1 MNECG
6 DLNGAPNVCDSL
18 ILSSFGHG
26 KRFPSLLLKY
36 LTTNIPPPKPPKIC
50 LMSCLYLWFTSPAAT
65 ADTAFQTCQNHF
77 LMSQQS
83 AIEKRDKMSP
93 SMMDVSACAPH
104 FTTGTFLDL
113 LMAAYLSRLIFLR
126 YRPSHFY
133 V

>member
-1 MNECG
+1 
-6 DLNGAPNVCDSL
+6 
-18 ILSSFGHG
+18 
-26 KRFPSLLLKY
+26 
-36 LTTNIPPPKPPKIC
+36 